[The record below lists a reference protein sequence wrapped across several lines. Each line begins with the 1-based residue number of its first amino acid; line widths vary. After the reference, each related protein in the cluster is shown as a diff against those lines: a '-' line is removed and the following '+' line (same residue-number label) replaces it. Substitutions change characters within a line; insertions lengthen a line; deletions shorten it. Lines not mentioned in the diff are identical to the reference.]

1 MGLAAEALHLELA
14 VAGVERAAERR
25 RRLSRSPEGE
35 QVTFEIKAYIA
46 QSDLPS
52 KARALGEL
60 ILSVAG
66 YAQVSKLAQA
76 LNADYRTFVD
86 PAWPMRRF

>member
-1 MGLAAEALHLELA
+1 
-14 VAGVERAAERR
+14 
-25 RRLSRSPEGE
+25 
-35 QVTFEIKAYIA
+35 
-46 QSDLPS
+46 
-52 KARALGEL
+52 
-60 ILSVAG
+60 VAG